1 MVFSQGLRHGVGEAL
16 PIDIGRLE
24 SPVLRRNGLV
34 LEGEIMASFKPQ
46 FGYLAGST
54 ASWPYHLGESGELQT
69 LASH

>member
-1 MVFSQGLRHGVGEAL
+1 MGEAL

-24 SPVLRRNGLV
+24 SPVLRRSGLV

-54 ASWPYHLGESGELQT
+54 ASWPYHLGESGEL
-69 LASH
+69 